1 MKKAAIIGGT
11 GYGAIE
17 LIRLLQSHK
26 EIEITKI
33 ISQSQAGEELS
44 ATYPHLNGII
54 TKEMEALNTEEL
66 EKEIDILFLATP
78 AGVAKNIIPS
88 FQDTSV
94 QCIDLSGDFR
104 LTSEEYKEW
113 YGKEPASADVL
124 EKAVFGLSDIFTEEI
139 KSASIISNPG
149 CFPTAALSALIPLI
163 DGNKI
168 QTEGIRIDAKTGIS
182 GAGKGLS
189 EKAHF
194 SSANEN
200 VVPYKIGQH
209 QHIPE
214 IERYASQFADN
225 DVKVSFTTHLIPM
238 TRGLLCTI
246 YADLKSQE
254 TTASILDYLQE
265 YYQEKSFVRILPE
278 GHFPATKGVTG
289 SNYCDIG
296 AYVDERTNSIV
307 IASAIDNLV
316 KGAAGQAIHNAN
328 LMNGWDET
336 MGLEF
341 IPVFP

>member
-17 LIRLLQSHK
+17 LIRLLQAHT
-26 EIEITKI
+26 EIKITKI
-33 ISQSQAGEELS
+33 ISQSQAGEDLA
-44 ATYPHLNGII
+44 ATYPHLTGMI
-54 TKEMEALNTEEL
+54 TTEMESLDIEEL

-104 LTSEEYKEW
+104 LSQEEYSEW
-113 YGKEPASADVL
+113 YGKEPADAAVL
-124 EKAVFGLSDIFTEEI
+124 EKAVFGLSDIFTEDI
-139 KSASIISNPG
+139 KTASIISNPG

-163 DGNKI
+163 DGDKI

-214 IERYASQFADN
+214 IERYASRFTDK

-238 TRGLLCTI
+238 TRGLLCTV
-246 YADLKSQE
+246 YADMKQEE
-254 TTASILDYLQE
+254 TTASILEYLQT
-265 YYQEKSFVRILPE
+265 YYREKAFVRILPE
-278 GHFPATKGVTG
+278 GQFPATKGVTG

-296 AYVDERTNSIV
+296 VHVDERTNSIV

-328 LMNGWDET
+328 LMNGWEET

-341 IPVFP
+341 IPIFP

>member
-26 EIEITKI
+26 EIQLTKI
-33 ISQSQAGEELS
+33 ISQSQAGEDLS
-44 ATYPHLNGII
+44 STYPHLSGII
-54 TKEMEALNTEEL
+54 TKKMESLDLEEL

-88 FQDTSV
+88 FQDTSI

-104 LTSEEYKEW
+104 LTGEEYREW
-113 YGKEPASADVL
+113 YGKEPAPAEFL
-124 EKAVFGLSDIFTEEI
+124 EKAVFGLSDIFTEDI
-139 KSASIISNPG
+139 KTASIISNPG
-149 CFPTAALSALIPLI
+149 CFPTAALSVLIPLI
-163 DGNKI
+163 DGGKI

-189 EKAHF
+189 EKTHF
-194 SSANEN
+194 STTNEN
-200 VVPYKIGQH
+200 VIPYKIGQH

-214 IERYASQFADN
+214 IERYASKFAEKDL
-225 DVKVSFTTHLIPM
+225 KVSFTTHLIPM
-238 TRGLLCTI
+238 TRGLMCTI
-246 YADLKSQE
+246 YADIKNQE
-254 TTASILDYLQE
+254 TTASILNCFEE

-278 GHFPATKGVTG
+278 GIFPTTKGVSG
-289 SNYCDIG
+289 SNFCDIG
-296 AYVDERTNSIV
+296 AYVDKRTNSLV
-307 IASAIDNLV
+307 VVSAIDNLV
-316 KGAAGQAIHNAN
+316 KGAAGQAIQNAN
-328 LMNGWDET
+328 IMNGWDET

>member
-26 EIEITKI
+26 EIQLTKI
-33 ISQSQAGEELS
+33 ISQSQAGEDLS
-44 ATYPHLNGII
+44 STYPHLSVII
-54 TKEMEALNTEEL
+54 TKKMESLDLEEL
-66 EKEIDILFLATP
+66 KKEIDILFLATP

-104 LTSEEYKEW
+104 LTGEEYSEW
-113 YGKEPASADVL
+113 YGKEPASAEVL
-124 EKAVFGLSDIFTEEI
+124 EKAVFGLSDIFTEDI
-139 KSASIISNPG
+139 KTASIISNPG

-163 DGNKI
+163 DGDKI
-168 QTEGIRIDAKTGIS
+168 QTKGIRIDAKTGIS

-189 EKAHF
+189 EKTHF
-194 SSANEN
+194 STTNEN
-200 VVPYKIGQH
+200 VIPYKIGQH

-214 IERYASQFADN
+214 IERYASKFAGKDL
-225 DVKVSFTTHLIPM
+225 KVSFTTHLVPM
-238 TRGLLCTI
+238 TRGLMCTI
-246 YADLKSQE
+246 YADIKQRE
-254 TTASILDYLQE
+254 TTASILNYLEE

-278 GHFPATKGVTG
+278 GIFPTTKGVAG
-289 SNYCDIG
+289 SNFCDMG
-296 AYVDERTNSIV
+296 AYVDERTNSLV
-307 IASAIDNLV
+307 VVSAIDNLV
-316 KGAAGQAIHNAN
+316 KGAAGQAIQNAN
-328 LMNGWDET
+328 IMNGWEET